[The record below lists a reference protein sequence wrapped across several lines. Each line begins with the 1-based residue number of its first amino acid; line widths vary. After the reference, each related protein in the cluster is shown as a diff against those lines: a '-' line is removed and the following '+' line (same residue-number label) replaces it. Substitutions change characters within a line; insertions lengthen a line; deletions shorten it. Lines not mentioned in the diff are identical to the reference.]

1 MLLPKL
7 SLNTSGAF
15 LLSCSVA
22 KRELESSTW
31 DHQLKIKLS
40 INYPHK
46 KTHGANNQGMLE
58 MSIGNA
64 NRSIIP

>member
-7 SLNTSGAF
+7 SLNTFGAF

-22 KRELESSTW
+22 KREIESSTW

-40 INYPHK
+40 
-46 KTHGANNQGMLE
+46 TNNQGMLE

>member
-7 SLNTSGAF
+7 SLNTFGAF

-40 INYPHK
+40 
-46 KTHGANNQGMLE
+46 TNNQGMLE

-64 NRSIIP
+64 KRSIIP

>member
-7 SLNTSGAF
+7 SLNTFGAF
-15 LLSCSVA
+15 LLSCSVV
-22 KRELESSTW
+22 KREIESSTW
-31 DHQLKIKLS
+31 DHQLKTKLS
-40 INYPHK
+40 
-46 KTHGANNQGMLE
+46 TNNQGMLE